1 MEPIEVSSS
10 LVRERVERGR
20 AGRRSWSG
28 PAVAAY
34 IAEHGLYGAPVEV
47 AG

>member
-1 MEPIEVSSS
+1 M
-10 LVRERVERGR
+10 VRERVAR
-20 AGRRSWSG
+20 AQPIAELVGA
-28 PAVAAY
+28 PVAAY